1 MKNKKNEKQEKTLA
15 WLNKLTNY
23 ASENKLPLRII
34 DELDEC
40 KKQLTLPDVDW
51 DYINRT
57 IESILNSM
65 EQKTVTQA
73 ISEKQNDNEVSAQ
86 MVQAEIKKMA
96 QRCRSA
102 NSSTI
107 KSMTERKNTI
117 VKKNCEQLSEISYT
131 KAHIEEL
138 KNEDVYL
145 QFFQT
150 CKTKYERDSFEMFRE
165 LLQNI
170 SENYSYMLDQ
180 MKSMFQTIDGYKNGI
195 GNEKFYYEYEE
206 QKNGI
211 EQRLLGELQTAESGG
226 QNIMSLAQ
234 ATKKSVKHT
243 VKKLT
248 RYRKLLAWL
257 PIMVL
262 VCVLTAGIA
271 GKIIEKQK
279 NIDQIEEVADSEN
292 TSSKKT
298 TQEITDNEYINL
310 SSGGNSR
317 QSTEGRSIKTKVE
330 IAILISVI
338 SVLIYMAYLK
348 MLRVWCDRRICKQC
362 GEYLKTELY
371 KFERSGSLK
380 EKLDIVME
388 NAAEEYE
395 RQYMDVLNHLFQDTK
410 YDLNSVQTSK
420 EVEFSALRAEWNE
433 YKNS

>member
-1 MKNKKNEKQEKTLA
+1 MKNKNKQKQEKTLV
-15 WLNKLTNY
+15 LMNKLINY

-40 KKQLTLPDVDW
+40 KKQLILPDVDW

-57 IESILNSM
+57 VESILNSM
-65 EQKTVTQA
+65 EQKTAPQA
-73 ISEKQNDNEVSAQ
+73 ISGKQNDNEVSPQ

-117 VKKNCEQLSEISYT
+117 VKKNYEQLSEISHT

-170 SENYSYMLDQ
+170 SENYSHMLNQ
-180 MKSMFQTIDGYKNGI
+180 MKSMFQSIDGYKNNI

-211 EQRLLGELQTAESGG
+211 EQRVLGEVQTADFGG
-226 QNIMSLAQ
+226 HDVMSFAQ
-234 ATKKSVKHT
+234 VTKKSVNHT

-248 RYRKLLAWL
+248 RYRKLLAWF
-257 PIMVL
+257 PIIVL
-262 VCVLTAGIA
+262 LCVLTAGIA
-271 GKIIEKQK
+271 GKKIEKQQDTK
-279 NIDQIEEVADSEN
+279 QIEKVADNEN
-292 TSSKKT
+292 TSSKET
-298 TQEITDNEYINL
+298 SQEITENRFTVN
-310 SSGGNSR
+310 GR

-330 IAILISVI
+330 LVGLISVI

-348 MLRVWCDRRICKQC
+348 MLKSWSDRRICKQC

-371 KFERSGSLK
+371 KFEQSGSLK
-380 EKLDIVME
+380 EKLDMVME
-388 NAAEEYE
+388 NATEEYE
-395 RQYMDVLNHLFQDTK
+395 RQYMDVLNHLFQDTH
-410 YDLNSVQTSK
+410 YDSNSVQTSTAA
-420 EVEFSALRAEWNE
+420 EFSALRAEWND
-433 YKNS
+433 YKKL